1 MIERLRLHVEHTRRG
16 LDIRPM
22 QAAFKSQRF
31 EIEIQKVPLRLA
43 AQGKRLPLLDNDDA
57 TANRQYTR
65 HFALSRDRVR
75 GKAHGLRCAEYY
87 HCVGRDESPVED
99 YVSKNAVPL

>member
-1 MIERLRLHVEHTRRG
+1 QGAMLK
-16 LDIRPM
+16 
-22 QAAFKSQRF
+22 A
-31 EIEIQKVPLRLA
+31 RLA
-43 AQGKRLPLLDNDDA
+43 AQGKRLPLLGNDDE

-75 GKAHGLRCAEYY
+75 GKAHGLRYAEYY
-87 HCVGRDESPVED
+87 HYVGRDESPVEE